1 MAHTKSVGSTKLGRD
16 SNPKNLGVKIN
27 DGQMAMPGQI
37 ILRQRGTR
45 YWPGHN
51 VRQGADDTLYAG
63 IGGLVKF
70 TSKRK
75 TKFDGTTRD
84 MKVISVVPKL

>member
-16 SNPKNLGVKIN
+16 SVAKRLGVKIN
-27 DGQMAMPGQI
+27 DGQAAMPGQI

-51 VRQGADDTLYAG
+51 VRQGADDTLYAS
-63 IGGLVKF
+63 IGGTVKF
-70 TSKRK
+70 VSKRK
-75 TKFDGTTRD
+75 TKFDGTTRNL
-84 MKVISVVPKL
+84 KVVSVVPKT